1 MKNKI
6 SCSNNGCIHHDTFHN
21 RCYLKIVCIGR
32 KGECLSFTTNNNFN
46 DVKIICN
53 KY

>member
-32 KGECLSFTTNNNFN
+32 KGECVSFTTGEPYN
-46 DVKIICN
+46 
-53 KY
+53 